1 LRDIETR
8 VRDRYEALA
17 AQCAT
22 DEARLTRNF
31 NVVASLRA
39 GAFVLAALL
48 AWFGATRNTPPL
60 EWALVPFLF
69 FLLLMFRHEIIVQE
83 RDRVRR
89 TASYLKRG
97 LARLDD
103 QWAGTGDSGERFLRE
118 DHIYAGDLDILGKGS
133 LFELL
138 CSAETPSGK
147 ETLAAWLLAPADAA
161 TVRRRQE
168 AVLEL
173 ARRHELRLDL
183 SVLGVEV
190 AGTARGESLRVWGSA
205 PPVEIPRGIALFA
218 LLVGLANAVTLIAAT
233 WFDLTPWA
241 PVISIAIGMAVA
253 VIVRDRVRTIVT
265 QAERPARELDQL
277 VILLGRLEREK
288 WESPLL
294 QELAE
299 RLKGHGTNARST
311 ASTLRRYIG
320 LLDSRRNQLFAPFG
334 ALLLWTTQLGLAVE
348 RWRVKHGGALSGWI
362 DGIGEVE
369 ALVSLATY
377 AAEHPADVMPQLV
390 EGEARIDALELVHPL
405 LPRSR
410 AVANDVKL
418 GADAPHAWIVSG
430 SNMSGKSTLLRAV
443 GVNAVLAQAGAP
455 VSARRFALSPLAIGA
470 SFRAHDSL
478 QQGQS
483 RFYAEIARVRMT
495 VDLLDG
501 PTPLLFLLD
510 ELLSGTNS
518 KDRAQ
523 GARAIVEHL
532 VERGAIGMV
541 TTHDLSL
548 AVIADAQGSK
558 MANVHFEDRLVAG
571 ELQFE
576 YRLKPGVVER
586 SNAMELMRAV
596 GLPV

>member
-1 LRDIETR
+1 MRE
-8 VRDRYEALA
+8 RYESLSARCA
-17 AQCAT
+17 A

-48 AWFGATRNTPPL
+48 AWFGATKNTPPL
-60 EWALVPFLF
+60 LWALVPFLF
-69 FLLLMFRHEIIVQE
+69 FLLLMFRHEVIVRE

-89 TASYLKRG
+89 TAAYVRRG

-103 QWAGTGDSGERFLRE
+103 QWAGKGDAGERFLSE
-118 DHIYAGDLDILGKGS
+118 DHVYAGDLDILGKGS
-133 LFELL
+133 MFELL
-138 CSAETPSGK
+138 CTAETPSGQ
-147 ETLAAWLLAPADAA
+147 ETLAGWLLQPADAP

-173 ARRHELRLDL
+173 ARRHDLRLDL
-183 SVLGVEV
+183 SVLGEEV
-190 AGTARGESLRVWGSA
+190 AGSARGESLRAWGEA
-205 PPVEIPRGIALFA
+205 PPVDIPGWIAPVAF
-218 LLVGLANAVTLIAAT
+218 LLGLVNAWTLVAAT

-241 PVISIAIGMAVA
+241 PVISIATGMGVA
-253 VIVRDRVRTIVT
+253 VIVRDRVRQVVA

-277 VILLGRLEREK
+277 VILLGRLEQEQ
-288 WESPLL
+288 WDSPLL
-294 QELAE
+294 RELAE
-299 RLKGHGTNARST
+299 RLRGQGTNARAT
-311 ASTLRRYIG
+311 ASTLRRHIG

-348 RWRVKHGGALSGWI
+348 RWRVKHGGALAGWI
-362 DGIGEVE
+362 GGIGEVE
-369 ALVSLATY
+369 ALVSLGTY
-377 AAEHPADVMPQLV
+377 AAEHPSDVMPQFV
-390 EGEARIDALELVHPL
+390 DGEARIDTLELVHPL
-405 LPRSR
+405 LPRAR
-410 AVANDVKL
+410 AVANDVRL
-418 GADAPHAWIVSG
+418 GGDAPRAWVVSG

-443 GVNAVLAQAGAP
+443 GVNVVLAQAGAP
-455 VSARRFALSPLAIGA
+455 VSARRFSLSPLAIGA

-501 PTPLLFLLD
+501 PRPLLFLLD

-532 VERGAIGMV
+532 VTRGAIGMV

-548 AVIADAQGSK
+548 AVIADAEGSR

-571 ELQFE
+571 ELQFD

-586 SNAMELMRAV
+586 SNAIELMRAV

>member
-1 LRDIETR
+1 MRELYETISAR
-8 VRDRYEALA
+8 CA
-17 AQCAT
+17 A
-22 DEARLTRNF
+22 DETRLTRNF

-39 GAFVLAALL
+39 GAFIVAALL

-60 EWALVPFLF
+60 EWAVLPFLF
-69 FLLLMFRHEIIVQE
+69 FLLLMFRHEVIVRE

-89 TASYLKRG
+89 TAAYVRRG

-103 QWAGTGDSGERFLRE
+103 KWAGKGDSGERFLDE
-118 DHIYAGDLDILGKGS
+118 NHLYAGDLDILGKGS
-133 LFELL
+133 MYELL
-138 CSAETPSGK
+138 CSAETPSGR
-147 ETLAAWLLAPADAA
+147 ETLVSWLLAPADVA

-173 ARRHELRLDL
+173 AQRHDLRLDL

-190 AGTARGESLRVWGSA
+190 AGSAQGESLRAWGGA
-205 PPVEIPRGIALFA
+205 PPVAIPFWIAPVAFLLGLVNA
-218 LLVGLANAVTLIAAT
+218 VSLVGSIG
-233 WFDLTPWA
+233 FDLTPWA
-241 PVISIAIGMAVA
+241 PVISIATGMAVA
-253 VIVRDRVRTIVT
+253 VIVRDRVRQIVA

-277 VILLGRLEREK
+277 VILLGRLEGEEWR
-288 WESPLL
+288 SPLL
-294 QELAE
+294 QELGE
-299 RLKGHGTNARST
+299 RLRGHGTNARST
-311 ASTLRRYIG
+311 AASLRRYIG

-334 ALLLWTTQLGLAVE
+334 GLLLWTTQLGLAVE

-362 DGIGEVE
+362 EGIGEVE

-377 AAEHPADVMPQLV
+377 AAEHPSDAMPQFV
-390 EGEARIDALELVHPL
+390 EDGARVDALELVHPL

-418 GADAPHAWIVSG
+418 GGGAPHAWVVSG

-443 GVNAVLAQAGAP
+443 GVNVILAQAGAP
-455 VSARRFALSPLAIGA
+455 VSARRFTLSPLVVGA

-501 PTPLLFLLD
+501 PKPLLFLLD

-532 VERGAIGMV
+532 VQRGAIGMV

-558 MANVHFEDRLVAG
+558 MANVHFEDRLEKG

-586 SNAMELMRAV
+586 SNAIELMRAV

>member
-1 LRDIETR
+1 LTA
-8 VRDRYEALA
+8 VRERYETLA
-17 AQCAT
+17 AQCAA
-22 DEARLTRNF
+22 DEIRLTRNF
-31 NVVASLRA
+31 NIVASLRA
-39 GAFVLAALL
+39 GAFILAALL
-48 AWFGATRNTPPL
+48 AWFGATKNTPPL

-69 FLLLMFRHEIIVQE
+69 FLLLMFRHEIIVQQ

-89 TASYLKRG
+89 TAAYLRRG

-103 QWAGTGDSGERFLRE
+103 KWAGKGDAGERFLSE
-118 DHIYAGDLDILGKGS
+118 DHVYAGDLDILGKGS
-133 LFELL
+133 MFELL
-138 CSAETPSGK
+138 CTAETPSGQ
-147 ETLAAWLLAPADAA
+147 ETLAGWLLSPADVA

-173 ARRHELRLDL
+173 AQRHELRLDL

-190 AGTARGESLRVWGSA
+190 AGTARGESLEAWGSA
-205 PPVEIPRGIALFA
+205 PPVVLPLWVAPVAFVLG
-218 LLVGLANAVTLIAAT
+218 LVNAAT
-233 WFDLTPWA
+233 LAGALWFDVTPWA
-241 PVISIAIGMAVA
+241 PVISIATGMGVA
-253 VIVRDRVRTIVT
+253 VIVRDRVRQIVA

-277 VILLGRLEREK
+277 VVLLGRLEQEQ
-288 WESPLL
+288 WASPLL
-294 QELAE
+294 TEIAE
-299 RLKGHGTNARST
+299 RLRGHGTNARST
-311 ASTLRRYIG
+311 AATLRRYIG

-362 DGIGEVE
+362 EGIGEVE

-377 AAEHPADVMPQLV
+377 AAEHPSDPMPQFS
-390 EGEARIDALELVHPL
+390 EGEARIDGLELVHPL
-405 LPRSR
+405 LPRAR
-410 AVANDVKL
+410 AVANDVRL
-418 GADAPHAWIVSG
+418 GGDAPRAWVVSG

-443 GVNAVLAQAGAP
+443 GVNVVLAQAGAP
-455 VSARRFALSPLAIGA
+455 VSARRFSLSPLAIGA

-501 PTPLLFLLD
+501 PRPLLFLLD

-548 AVIADAQGSK
+548 AVIADAHGSR

-586 SNAMELMRAV
+586 SNAIELMRAV

>member
-1 LRDIETR
+1 MLN
-8 VRDRYEALA
+8 RYRTLSSECA
-17 AQCAT
+17 AA
-22 DEARLTRNF
+22 DARLTRAF
-31 NVVASLRA
+31 NIVASLRA
-39 GAFVLAALL
+39 GAFILAALL
-48 AWFGATRNTPPL
+48 AWFGATRHTPPL

-69 FLLLMFRHEIIVQE
+69 FLLLMFRHEVIVQD

-89 TASYLKRG
+89 TAAYARRG
-97 LARLDD
+97 LARLEDK
-103 QWAGTGDSGERFLRE
+103 WAGTGNTGERFRNE
-118 DHIYAGDLDILGKGS
+118 SHVYADDLDLFGKGS

-138 CSAETPSGK
+138 CTAETPSGQ
-147 ETLAAWLLAPADAA
+147 ETLAGWLLAPAAPDVA
-161 TVRRRQE
+161 RRRQE

-173 ARRHELRLDL
+173 AQRHDLRLDL
-183 SVLGVEV
+183 AVLGVEV
-190 AGTARGESLRVWGSA
+190 AGTVRGESLHAWGSA
-205 PPVEIPRGIALFA
+205 PPVAFPFWAAPVAF
-218 LLVGLANAVTLIAAT
+218 LLGLVNAGTLIAAT

-241 PVISIAIGMAVA
+241 PVISIATGMAVA
-253 VIVRDRVRTIVT
+253 VILRDRVRQITA

-277 VILLGRLEREK
+277 VILLGRLEREE
-288 WESPLL
+288 WQSSLL
-294 QELAE
+294 RELAE
-299 RLKGHGTNARST
+299 RHRGQGRNAKAT
-311 ASTLRRYIG
+311 AATLRRYIG

-334 ALLLWTTQLGLAVE
+334 GLLLWTTQLALAVE
-348 RWRVKHGGALSGWI
+348 RWRVLHGGPLSGWME
-362 DGIGEVE
+362 GIGEIE
-369 ALVSLATY
+369 ALVSLATF
-377 AAEHPADVMPQLV
+377 AAEHPNDAMPQFV
-390 EGEARIDALELVHPL
+390 EGEARLDALELVHPL

-410 AVANDVKL
+410 AVANDVRL
-418 GADAPHAWIVSG
+418 GGDAPRAWVVSG

-443 GVNAVLAQAGAP
+443 GVNVVLALAGGP
-455 VSARRFALSPLAIGA
+455 VSARRFSLSPLAIGA

-501 PTPLLFLLD
+501 RLPLLFLLD

-523 GARAIVEHL
+523 GARAIVAHL
-532 VERGAIGMV
+532 VARGAIGMV

-548 AVIADAQGSK
+548 AVIADEHGSR
-558 MANVHFEDRLVAG
+558 MANVHFEDRLVDG

-586 SNAMELMRAV
+586 SNAIELMRAV

>member
-1 LRDIETR
+1 MLE
-8 VRDRYEALA
+8 RYQSLTTDCA
-17 AQCAT
+17 AADT
-22 DEARLTRNF
+22 RLTRNF
-31 NVVASLRA
+31 NVVATLRA

-69 FLLLMFRHEIIVQE
+69 FLLLMFRHEIIVQQ

-89 TASYLKRG
+89 TAAYVKRG
-97 LARLDD
+97 LARLEDK
-103 QWAGTGDSGERFLRE
+103 WAGKGDSGERFRDE
-118 DHIYAGDLDILGKGS
+118 GHVYADDLDVFGKGS

-138 CSAETPSGK
+138 CTAETPAGQ
-147 ETLAAWLLAPADAA
+147 ETLARWLLAPADIA
-161 TVRRRQE
+161 TVQRRQQ

-173 ARRHELRLDL
+173 AQRHDLRLDL
-183 SVLGVEV
+183 AVIGFEV
-190 AGTARGESLRVWGSA
+190 AGSARGESLRAWGSA
-205 PPVEIPRGIALFA
+205 PAVEVPVWIAPVAFLLGIISAA
-218 LLVGLANAVTLIAAT
+218 TLIAAT

-241 PVISIAIGMAVA
+241 PVISIATGMGVA
-253 VIVRDRVRTIVT
+253 VVVRDRVRQVVV
-265 QAERPARELDQL
+265 QAEQPARELDQL
-277 VILLGRLEREK
+277 VVLLTRLEREE
-288 WESPLL
+288 WQSPLL
-294 QELAE
+294 QDLAE
-299 RLKGHGTNARST
+299 RLRGHGTNAKST
-311 ASTLRRYIG
+311 AGTLRRLIG

-334 ALLLWTTQLGLAVE
+334 GLLLWTTQLALAVE
-348 RWRVKHGGALSGWI
+348 RWRVRHGGALSGWVA
-362 DGIGEVE
+362 GIGEVE
-369 ALVSLATY
+369 ALVSLATF
-377 AAEHPADVMPQLV
+377 AAEHPADAMPQFV
-390 EGEARIDALELVHPL
+390 EGDARIEALELVHPL
-405 LPRSR
+405 LPRAR

-418 GADAPHAWIVSG
+418 GGDAPRAWVVSG
-430 SNMSGKSTLLRAV
+430 SNMSGKSTLLRSV

-455 VSARRFALSPLAIGA
+455 VSARRFLLSPLVIGA

-501 PTPLLFLLD
+501 PKPVLFLLD

-532 VERGAIGMV
+532 VARGAIGMV

-548 AVIADAQGSK
+548 AVIADAHGSR
-558 MANVHFEDRLVAG
+558 MANVHFEDRLVNG

-586 SNAMELMRAV
+586 SNAIELMRAV

>member
-1 LRDIETR
+1 MLE
-8 VRDRYEALA
+8 RYQKLATECAALEAK
-17 AQCAT
+17 
-22 DEARLTRNF
+22 LTRNF

-60 EWALVPFLF
+60 QWALLPFLF
-69 FLLLMFRHEIIVQE
+69 FLLLMFRHEIIVQK

-89 TASYLKRG
+89 TAAYVKRG
-97 LARLDD
+97 LARLEDR
-103 QWAGTGDSGERFLRE
+103 WSGKGDTGERFRNE
-118 DHIYAGDLDILGKGS
+118 THIYADDLDIFGKGS

-138 CSAETPSGK
+138 CSAETPSGQ
-147 ETLAAWLLAPADAA
+147 ETLAKWLLAPADVI
-161 TVRRRQE
+161 TIRRRQE

-173 ARRHELRLDL
+173 AERHDLRLDL
-183 SVLGVEV
+183 AVIGVEV
-190 AGTARGESLRVWGSA
+190 AGSARGESLRAWGSA
-205 PPVEIPRGIALFA
+205 PPVEIPTGVAPFAFIIGI
-218 LLVGLANAVTLIAAT
+218 ANAVTLIAAT

-241 PVISIAIGMAVA
+241 PVISIAVGMAVA
-253 VIVRDRVRTIVT
+253 VIVRDRVRQIVA

-277 VILLGRLEREK
+277 VVMLGRLESEEWR
-288 WESPLL
+288 SPLL
-294 QELAE
+294 KEVAE
-299 RLKGHGTNARST
+299 RLRGHGSNAKST
-311 ASTLRRYIG
+311 AATLRRYIG

-334 ALLLWTTQLGLAVE
+334 ALLLWTTQLALAVE
-348 RWRVKHGGALSGWI
+348 RWRVRHGGALAGWI
-362 DGIGEVE
+362 EGIGEVE

-377 AAEHPADVMPQLV
+377 AAEHQGDAMPQFV

-405 LPRSR
+405 LPRGR
-410 AVANDVKL
+410 AIANDVKL
-418 GADAPHAWIVSG
+418 GAEAPHAWIVSG

-443 GVNAVLAQAGAP
+443 GVNVVLAQAGAP
-455 VSARRFALSPLAIGA
+455 VSARRFSLSPLLVGA

-501 PTPLLFLLD
+501 GTPLLFLLD

-532 VERGAIGMV
+532 VARGAIGMV

-548 AVIADAQGSK
+548 AVIADERGSK
-558 MANVHFEDRLVAG
+558 MANVHFEDRLEG
-571 ELQFE
+571 GQLQFE

-586 SNAMELMRAV
+586 SNAIELMRAV

>member
-1 LRDIETR
+1 M
-8 VRDRYEALA
+8 RDRYQALA
-17 AQCAT
+17 ARCAA

-31 NVVASLRA
+31 NVIASLRA

-60 EWALVPFLF
+60 EWALVPFFF
-69 FLLLMFRHEIIVQE
+69 FLLLMFRHEVIVRE

-89 TASYLKRG
+89 TAAYVKRG

-103 QWAGTGDSGERFLRE
+103 QWAGKGDNGERFLRE
-118 DHIYAGDLDILGKGS
+118 DHLYAGDLDILGAGS

-147 ETLAAWLLAPADAA
+147 ETLAEWLLGPADVAVA
-161 TVRRRQE
+161 RQRQE

-173 ARRHELRLDL
+173 AQRHDLRLDL
-183 SVLGVEV
+183 SVLGIEV
-190 AGTARGESLRVWGSA
+190 AGTARGESLRTWGSA
-205 PPVEIPRGIALFA
+205 PPVEIPGWVAPIAFLLGI
-218 LLVGLANAVTLIAAT
+218 VNAATLIAAT

-241 PVISIAIGMAVA
+241 PVISIATGMGVA
-253 VIVRDRVRTIVT
+253 VVVRERVRQIVS

-277 VILLGRLEREK
+277 VVLLGRLEQEK

-294 QELAE
+294 KELAD
-299 RLKGHGTNARST
+299 RLRGQGTNARST
-311 ASTLRRYIG
+311 AASLRRYIG

-377 AAEHPADVMPQLV
+377 AAEHPSDVMPQFV
-390 EGEARIDALELVHPL
+390 DGEARVDALELVHPL

-410 AVANDVKL
+410 AIANDVKL
-418 GADAPHAWIVSG
+418 GGDAPHGWIVSG

-443 GVNAVLAQAGAP
+443 GVNVVLAQAGAP
-455 VSARRFALSPLAIGA
+455 VSARRFTLSPLAIGA

-501 PTPLLFLLD
+501 PRPLLFLLD

-532 VERGAIGMV
+532 VNRGAIGMV

-548 AVIADAQGSK
+548 AVIADAEGSK
-558 MANVHFEDRLVAG
+558 MANVHFEDRLVNG
-571 ELQFE
+571 ELHFE

-586 SNAMELMRAV
+586 SNAIELMRAV

>member
-1 LRDIETR
+1 M
-8 VRDRYEALA
+8 RDRYEALA
-17 AQCAT
+17 ARCAA
-22 DEARLTRNF
+22 DDARLTRNF
-31 NVVASLRA
+31 NIVASLRA

-60 EWALVPFLF
+60 QWALVPFLF
-69 FLLLMFRHEIIVQE
+69 FLLLMFRHEMIVRK

-89 TASYLKRG
+89 TAAYVRRG

-103 QWAGTGDSGERFLRE
+103 KWAGKGDSGERFLDE
-118 DHIYAGDLDILGKGS
+118 DHLYAGDLDILGKGS
-133 LFELL
+133 LYELL
-138 CSAETPSGK
+138 CTAETPSGR
-147 ETLAAWLLAPADAA
+147 ETLASWLLAPADVA

-173 ARRHELRLDL
+173 AQRHDLRLDL
-183 SVLGVEV
+183 SVLGVEI
-190 AGTARGESLRVWGSA
+190 AGTAKGESLRTWGSA
-205 PPVEIPRGIALFA
+205 PPVPIPFWVAPVAFILGIA
-218 LLVGLANAVTLIAAT
+218 NAATLIAAT

-241 PVISIAIGMAVA
+241 PVISIAIGMTVA
-253 VIVRDRVRTIVT
+253 VIVRDQVRQVVA

-277 VILLGRLEREK
+277 VILLGRLETET
-288 WESPLL
+288 WQSPLL
-294 QELAE
+294 QEMAE
-299 RLKGHGTNARST
+299 RLRGHGTNARST
-311 ASTLRRYIG
+311 AASLRRYIG

-362 DGIGEVE
+362 EGIGEVE
-369 ALVSLATY
+369 ALVSLGTY
-377 AAEHPADVMPQLV
+377 AAEHSGDAMPQFI

-418 GADAPHAWIVSG
+418 GGDAPRAWIVSG

-443 GVNAVLAQAGAP
+443 GVNVVLAQAGAP
-455 VSARRFALSPLAIGA
+455 VSARRFTLSPLVVGA

-501 PTPLLFLLD
+501 PRPLLFLLD

-548 AVIADAQGSK
+548 AVIADAQGSR
-558 MANVHFEDRLVAG
+558 MANVHFEDRLEKG

-586 SNAMELMRAV
+586 SNAIELMRAV